1 MRRATSTSLSAWYSE
16 VFDIGL
22 DDLRRSVTAHHHT
35 KLGDSPGYYVVW
47 RGAGVHV
54 SLPDAAEA
62 ETTRCLS
69 RQAAGVL
76 RGSV

>member
-1 MRRATSTSLSAWYSE
+1 MRRATSASLSAWYSE

-22 DDLRRSVTAHHHT
+22 DNLWRCVTAHHHT
-35 KLGDSPGYYVVW
+35 KLGGSPDYYVVC

-54 SLPDAAEA
+54 SLRDAAEA

-69 RQAAGVL
+69 RQPAGVL
-76 RGSV
+76 GGSA